1 LRRDRDY
8 RYFEQPAGIATA
20 SSTLTLR
27 EATYDEP
34 IQRGDSEME
43 TLTQMKCVACRKD
56 APTVTDAEIAEFH
69 PQVSGWEEWSSI
81 ESNA

>member
-1 LRRDRDY
+1 
-8 RYFEQPAGIATA
+8 
-20 SSTLTLR
+20 
-27 EATYDEP
+27 
-34 IQRGDSEME
+34 ME

-69 PQVSGWEEWSSI
+69 PEVADWESWRSI